1 MNGIEIAV
9 SAILIPLGIWIIR
22 TLLEVEKA
30 VVQVRTVLIGIDGQN
45 GIRSQIRA
53 VSEQQDVH
61 EHRITLLEAHHGG
74 GHA

>member
-61 EHRITLLEAHHGG
+61 EHRITLLEAHHSG